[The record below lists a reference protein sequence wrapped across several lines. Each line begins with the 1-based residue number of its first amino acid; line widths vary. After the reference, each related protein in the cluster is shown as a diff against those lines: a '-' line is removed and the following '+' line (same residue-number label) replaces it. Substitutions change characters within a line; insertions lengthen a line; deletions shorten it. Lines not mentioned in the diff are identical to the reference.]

1 MDSSQFQH
9 RLRDADDAYERGD
22 FRRALE
28 LYHQALTI
36 NPRAAAAWHG
46 AGLSL
51 WALGSVEDALKAFNQ
66 ALQHDAKQTLVL
78 LDKAALLTD
87 ELGEHRSALRWC
99 DKLLMKPLPPA
110 DAADARFIAAR
121 AHSRLGNV
129 AAAMEMLEQV
139 LELRPRD
146 LETLLWKGH
155 VQFETGDYEAARQT
169 FEAALQVEPDD
180 AQSHF
185 DYGLVLERL
194 GETRAAEAEF
204 QRAHDLDAKAYPLP
218 LSVSENELERI
229 AARTLQALPPEFRDA
244 VRDVPILLEDFPSRE
259 LVRKEPGISPQVL
272 GLFTGN
278 IHQYRFVGGPHP
290 TAIILYRKNL
300 EKLARTSKELERE
313 IRITLLH
320 EIAHYLGFDEED
332 MEELGL

>member
-1 MDSSQFQH
+1 
-9 RLRDADDAYERGD
+9 
-22 FRRALE
+22 
-28 LYHQALTI
+28 
-36 NPRAAAAWHG
+36 
-46 AGLSL
+46 
-51 WALGSVEDALKAFNQ
+51 
-66 ALQHDAKQTLVL
+66 
-78 LDKAALLTD
+78 
-87 ELGEHRSALRWC
+87 
-99 DKLLMKPLPPA
+99 
-110 DAADARFIAAR
+110 
-121 AHSRLGNV
+121 
-129 AAAMEMLEQV
+129 
-139 LELRPRD
+139 
-146 LETLLWKGH
+146 
-155 VQFETGDYEAARQT
+155 
-169 FEAALQVEPDD
+169 
-180 AQSHF
+180 
-185 DYGLVLERL
+185 
-194 GETRAAEAEF
+194 
-204 QRAHDLDAKAYPLP
+204 LDAKAYPLP